1 MAVMIPVIRKM
12 RTALMD
18 LSDNLGNPHN
28 PCPLVQPDPIC
39 VPIPTKIPAIN
50 KCVFFPSTLR
60 SNG

>member
-1 MAVMIPVIRKM
+1 
-12 RTALMD
+12 MD